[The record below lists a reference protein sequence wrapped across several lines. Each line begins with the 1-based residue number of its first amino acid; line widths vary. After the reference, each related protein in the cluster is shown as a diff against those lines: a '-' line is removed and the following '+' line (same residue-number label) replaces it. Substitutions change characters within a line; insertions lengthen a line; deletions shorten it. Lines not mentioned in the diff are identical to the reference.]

1 MAALLPVLWA
11 LGRWR
16 ATAPLFGGGEA
27 SHRGRS
33 DGAAGTTEG
42 RGTTRPDDLSGLLLL
57 ITLAALLCYLAF
69 FYMWDPVLNPLWSM
83 EHTYK
88 RGFFRFMPGIV
99 AGFLALPIIKRVL
112 RRCDAASDSGP

>member
-1 MAALLPVLWA
+1 
-11 LGRWR
+11 
-16 ATAPLFGGGEA
+16 
-27 SHRGRS
+27 
-33 DGAAGTTEG
+33 
-42 RGTTRPDDLSGLLLL
+42 
-57 ITLAALLCYLAF
+57 
-69 FYMWDPVLNPLWSM
+69 M